1 MTVSE
6 LAKFDNALKEIS
18 IDFSGELDNMI
29 DALRMVKSESEIE
42 KIKKA
47 QKIAEGAFDDICGF
61 IKPGVTEKEIALRLE
76 HYMLTHGAE
85 GLSFETIA
93 VSGKNTSMPH
103 GVPTDKKIEIGDFVT
118 MDYGALYDGYHS
130 DMTRTVAVGKVSDE
144 QKKVYNTVLEAQKAG
159 LDFIRPG
166 VSGKDADRVSRDI
179 IENAGYG
186 EYFGHSL
193 GHGVGVEI
201 HEKPNLSPS
210 SEFILKKG
218 NVVTVEPGIY
228 VPGKFGV
235 RIEDFAVITENGAEN
250 MTHCPKELIIL

>member
-1 MTVSE
+1 MIKELQFLLKNSENIDSALIVSPENRRYFTEFPSSDGFLLVTRDDAVFITDSRYIEAAENKVTECKTALQKREISQVYDFFKSNGAEKVGIEASRMTVSE

-118 MDYGALYDGYHS
+118 MDYGRTLRRLPQRYDKNRG
-130 DMTRTVAVGKVSDE
+130 RRQGERRAEK
-144 QKKVYNTVLEAQKAG
+144 G
-159 LDFIRPG
+159 LQYR
-166 VSGKDADRVSRDI
+166 S
-179 IENAGYG
+179 
-186 EYFGHSL
+186 
-193 GHGVGVEI
+193 
-201 HEKPNLSPS
+201 
-210 SEFILKKG
+210 
-218 NVVTVEPGIY
+218 
-228 VPGKFGV
+228 
-235 RIEDFAVITENGAEN
+235 
-250 MTHCPKELIIL
+250 

>member
-76 HYMLTHGAE
+76 YYMLTHGAE

-93 VSGKNTSMPH
+93 VSGK
-103 GVPTDKKIEIGDFVT
+103 IR
-118 MDYGALYDGYHS
+118 LC
-130 DMTRTVAVGKVSDE
+130 RTA
-144 QKKVYNTVLEAQKAG
+144 
-159 LDFIRPG
+159 FRRIRK
-166 VSGKDADRVSRDI
+166 SKSAT
-179 IENAGYG
+179 
-186 EYFGHSL
+186 
-193 GHGVGVEI
+193 
-201 HEKPNLSPS
+201 LSPWTTAH
-210 SEFILKKG
+210 FTTATTAI
-218 NVVTVEPGIY
+218 
-228 VPGKFGV
+228 
-235 RIEDFAVITENGAEN
+235 
-250 MTHCPKELIIL
+250 

>member
-1 MTVSE
+1 
-6 LAKFDNALKEIS
+6 
-18 IDFSGELDNMI
+18 
-29 DALRMVKSESEIE
+29 
-42 KIKKA
+42 
-47 QKIAEGAFDDICGF
+47 
-61 IKPGVTEKEIALRLE
+61 
-76 HYMLTHGAE
+76 
-85 GLSFETIA
+85 
-93 VSGKNTSMPH
+93 MPH

-201 HEKPNLSPS
+201 HEKPIFRLRVNLS
-210 SEFILKKG
+210 
-218 NVVTVEPGIY
+218 
-228 VPGKFGV
+228 
-235 RIEDFAVITENGAEN
+235 
-250 MTHCPKELIIL
+250 